1 MIKIWPDRE
10 HIFQNKLGNTWTA
23 LLKKLVLS
31 RLWLLKCCKKRSFCY
46 MLFYCDYILY
56 IYVICFTIYLLYIY
70 MYIICFFN
78 FGCIFLFSYYLI
90 LNFCD
95 NVFIFIICTKLL
107 WCKILII
114 KKIFVFQWLEF
125 FMIYEIFYYM
135 VFTRCYTGKIWSSII
150 QDIVKPGLHYQ
161 INLIR
166 LMKESLL
173 FSIPFV
179 WQIYLMKII
188 IYMFRT
194 RGVLRTQSNF

>member
-46 MLFYCDYILY
+46 MLFCCDYILY

-90 LNFCD
+90 LNLCD

-107 WCKILII
+107 WCKILI
-114 KKIFVFQWLEF
+114 KKRYLYFNDWNFLWYMKF
-125 FMIYEIFYYM
+125 FIIWFSHAVTLVKSGRQLY
-135 VFTRCYTGKIWSSII
+135 KI
-150 QDIVKPGLHYQ
+150 L
-161 INLIR
+161 
-166 LMKESLL
+166 
-173 FSIPFV
+173 
-179 WQIYLMKII
+179 
-188 IYMFRT
+188 
-194 RGVLRTQSNF
+194 